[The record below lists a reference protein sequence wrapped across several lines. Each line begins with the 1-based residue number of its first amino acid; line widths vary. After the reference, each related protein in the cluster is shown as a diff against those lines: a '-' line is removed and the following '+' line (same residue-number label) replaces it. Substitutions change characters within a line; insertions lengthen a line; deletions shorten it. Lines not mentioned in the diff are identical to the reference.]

1 MLYNL
6 LHCNRRCV
14 NDAIELPNCVTTY
27 SKIAPTFTP
36 NNKLQENE
44 KNNSCGRITLQQP
57 CNANNGCA
65 GAYKPGIKYWN
76 ANPNYIPKFSVDQ
89 SFLIYSNPPR
99 SFNLGVSFEL

>member
-44 KNNSCGRITLQQP
+44 KNNSCGRITL
-57 CNANNGCA
+57 
-65 GAYKPGIKYWN
+65 
-76 ANPNYIPKFSVDQ
+76 
-89 SFLIYSNPPR
+89 
-99 SFNLGVSFEL
+99 